1 MRVDKKWG
9 GARHRRRRRRT
20 ILALILAAA
29 AAVVVGSLAAE
40 SPTVGVAAGFGV
52 AMATLLVQIM
62 IWTER
67 DDSDEAAP

>member
-9 GARHRRRRRRT
+9 GARHRRRRHAF
-20 ILALILAAA
+20 LALIA
-29 AAVVVGSLAAE
+29 AAVGALGVGLLAAR

-52 AMATLLVQIM
+52 ALATLLVQIM

-67 DDSDEAAP
+67 DEGDGAAQ